1 MSSDTLTATAGGAH
15 GVHLVV
21 NADGS
26 WTFDL
31 DDQLDHVDDGRTPRT
46 WRCSLVGGGS
56 VNAIDFSSMI
66 VATDADGDEVPGAA
80 SGSFTVAV
88 QDDIPVQVT
97 TPTPVAATVEEDGMD
112 AAVVAPE
119 GLNGIDL
126 STGNK
131 EVGDTNADDEA
142 SGGLGS
148 LSGLFSVGA
157 DEPLTISLSTT
168 TSGICRRCCRRARR
182 SPMRSPARR
191 HADGDGGRPDG
202 VHLGGERG
210 RFVDVRPG
218 RSARSRRRR
227 DRTPRTRRCS
237 LLAAGR

>member
-1 MSSDTLTATAGGAH
+1 MLNDENTA
-15 GVHLVV
+15 L
-21 NADGS
+21 
-26 WTFDL
+26 
-31 DDQLDHVDDGRTPRT
+31 QR
-46 WRCSLVGGGS
+46 WRRVGT
-56 VNAIDFSSMI
+56 AIDFSSII

-97 TPTPVAATVEEDGMD
+97 PPTPVAATVEEDGMD
-112 AAVVAPE
+112 AAAVAPE

-168 TSGICRRCCRRARR
+168 TSGSADAVLEGRGGHLLR
-182 SPMRSPARR
+182 ST
-191 HADGDGGRPDG
+191 G
-202 VHLGGERG
+202 
-210 RFVDVRPG
+210 
-218 RSARSRRRR
+218 
-227 DRTPRTRRCS
+227 
-237 LLAAGR
+237 